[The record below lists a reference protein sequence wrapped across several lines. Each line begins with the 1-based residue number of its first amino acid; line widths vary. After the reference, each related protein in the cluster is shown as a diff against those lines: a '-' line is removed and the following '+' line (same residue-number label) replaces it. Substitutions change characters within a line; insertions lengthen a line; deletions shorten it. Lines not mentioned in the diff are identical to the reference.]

1 MRQSIG
7 TLGRRDFCE
16 NPRRNFIIKMS
27 TQADIIFSFHIS
39 KDIYADIGPP
49 LKAAQK

>member
-7 TLGRRDFCE
+7 ALGRRDFCE
-16 NPRRNFIIKMS
+16 NPRRNFIIEMS
-27 TQADIIFSFHIS
+27 TQADIFSFHIS
-39 KDIYADIGPP
+39 KDIYAHIGPP